1 MYDGQL
7 ALTFDDVVE
16 ATRAPGLLSI
26 PARCTLAQAE
36 SIVRAEVG
44 WEIGQHA
51 FNLLVQG
58 VIEISRH
65 G

>member
-7 ALTFDDVVE
+7 VLAFDDIAE
-16 ATRAPGLLSI
+16 AQPPGLLSI
-26 PARCTLAQAE
+26 PARCTLVQAE
-36 SIVRAEVG
+36 AIVRAEVG
-44 WEIGQHA
+44 YKIGQHA

-58 VIEISRH
+58 VMEISRY